1 MFKFCLS
8 LLQLFFKISFRKKKD
23 IILTLLLLK
32 KENEILKRH
41 LNLKNKKI
49 KTVFHERFSISLI
62 ACLSKRAVNHL
73 TIVTPQTLLSWQR
86 KLISKRWTPKYKKKG
101 RPQVTKTIK
110 KLILEMKQDNRLW
123 GCRKISDELKKV
135 GIDLHHT
142 TVNRII
148 QTFRKNGQIKP
159 IGFWKQFLKSHWDS
173 LYGMDFLTLDTL
185 FGKRFYVLIILELKS
200 RRIVKWDITEFPTC
214 EFVRQRI
221 IDFSYEYS
229 GKKNLVHDNAAQFTT
244 IDFSQYDIHSQ
255 TTALASPNMNAYT
268 ERVIGTIRRE
278 ALDHFLLFSEKQIRN
293 IIKNYMD
300 YYNNYRPHQGI
311 NRIPNGDSANT
322 TGVIKNKSILG
333 GIHHH
338 YFRSSA

>member
-1 MFKFCLS
+1 
-8 LLQLFFKISFRKKKD
+8 
-23 IILTLLLLK
+23 
-32 KENEILKRH
+32 
-41 LNLKNKKI
+41 
-49 KTVFHERFSISLI
+49 
-62 ACLSKRAVNHL
+62 
-73 TIVTPQTLLSWQR
+73 
-86 KLISKRWTPKYKKKG
+86 
-101 RPQVTKTIK
+101 
-110 KLILEMKQDNRLW
+110 MKQDNRLW

-159 IGFWKQFLKSHWDS
+159 IGTWKQFLKAHWDS
-173 LYGMDFLTLDTL
+173 LYGMDFMTIDTL
-185 FGKRFYVLIILELKS
+185 FGKRFYVVIILELKS
-200 RRIVKWDITEFPTC
+200 RRIVKWDITEFPTR

-244 IDFSQYDIHSQ
+244 IDFSQYDINSQ
-255 TTALASPNMNAYT
+255 NTALASPNMNAYT

-293 IIKNYMD
+293 IIKNYVD

-311 NRIPNGDSANT
+311 NRIPNGYSSSYN
-322 TGVIKNKSILG
+322 GPIKNKSILG
-333 GIHHH
+333 ELHHH
-338 YFRSSA
+338 YYRSSA